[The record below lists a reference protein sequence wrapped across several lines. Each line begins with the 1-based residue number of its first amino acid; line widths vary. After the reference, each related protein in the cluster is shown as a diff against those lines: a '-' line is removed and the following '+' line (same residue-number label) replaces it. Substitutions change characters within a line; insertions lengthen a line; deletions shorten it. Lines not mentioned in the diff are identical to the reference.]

1 MKKLNNLFLVGL
13 LLSLILPIHSKAY
26 EESINIDISQSG
38 VIPAFSLNCSGKN
51 ASALLISGTY
61 PFQKSVEVYMRRPCV
76 DGVVNF
82 DSFDLN
88 DWLTRMGDAYPAWT
102 NYFSENLLLVVKDTT
117 TLYAP
122 DAPIY
127 NQIINL
133 WGSQNNYDR
142 NSLSPDDS
150 YYPTIGVGPKFNF
163 NGSIWKNEHKVIV
176 GNSSVMFFPG
186 VMGSRLYENGNE
198 LWVSQWDSDQEKL
211 TLKPNGESLNN
222 VYTKD
227 DTQNINDESETGII
241 DEVYGSNIYNSFI
254 NDLRNWKSEGVIKDY
269 AFIPYDWRLSLEDI
283 ITNGATTTDGKLS
296 YSTAQDF
303 SESFILKKLAEL
315 AKNSNSGKV
324 TIIAHSNGGLVTK
337 ALVKKLKD
345 TNNPLYYKIDK
356 IILVAVPQIGTPDAV
371 ATLLHGTSLA
381 SGFVMRDER
390 SRQLAENMQTV
401 YNLLP
406 TDKYFSSIDPT
417 YSSDKVVSFL
427 DDVSFQP
434 QISQYGLYVS
444 NSTELKNYILG
455 TDGRTKPGY
464 KDTDNPNIGN
474 ATLYSNAE
482 AVHVV
487 LDNWQ
492 PASTTKFI
500 QVAGWGEET
509 LAGIDYKKCRD
520 TISNYY
526 HKCFSFRMVVDGDGT
541 VLTPSALWMSTT
553 SPNVERWWVNLDKY
567 NSTFN
572 LNLKRKHR
580 DIMEITNI
588 NDLIK
593 SLILNSNYSDS
604 GKIITTDQFT
614 LITNGSRLHY
624 TLHSP
629 LTLGVTD
636 SQGRYTG
643 MDPVTK
649 NIREEIP
656 GVVYR
661 QIGDTQYISIPEEI
675 SHTLNLKGYDNGSFS
690 LDIDEQRGNNANQIT
705 SFQGIPSSI
714 STIAILQYSS
724 GVNLASTTLVVDING
739 DGNSDISLKT
749 KLGEIVNSPY
759 YKWDGFLQPINDT
772 KYHPDQSQSVFKGG
786 STVPVKFQIKD
797 FSGNIIVSSV
807 TPKWLVP
814 EKLSPMS
821 SPVSESVTSTTA
833 TFGSDFR
840 WDSASQQ
847 YIYNWSTKG
856 LTSGYWYKIS
866 AKLDD
871 GYIYSVIVGLK

>member
-38 VIPAFSLNCSGKN
+38 VIPAFSLNCSGTN

-117 TLYAP
+117 ALYAP

-198 LWVSQWDSDQEKL
+198 LWVSKSDSDHERL
-211 TLKPNGESLNN
+211 TLKSNGESLNS

-227 DTQNINDESETGII
+227 DTQNINDESEAGIV

-296 YSTAQDF
+296 YVTTQNF
-303 SESFILKKLAEL
+303 SESFVLKKLTEL
-315 AKNSNSGKV
+315 TKNSNSGKV

-356 IILVAVPQIGTPDAV
+356 IILVAVPQIGTPDAIV
-371 ATLLHGTSLA
+371 TLLHGTSLV
-381 SGFVMRDER
+381 SGFVMDAER

-455 TDGRTKPGY
+455 TDGRNKPAY
-464 KDTDNPNIGN
+464 TETDSPSIGN

-482 AVHVV
+482 AVHAV

-492 PASTTKFI
+492 PASTTKVI

-509 LAGIDYKKCRD
+509 LAGIDYKKCRH

-553 SPNVERWWVNLDKY
+553 SPNVERWWVNLDSY
-567 NSTFN
+567 NQENFPDRIHRNILEVSYLRN
-572 LNLKRKHR
+572 LLESQVKN
-580 DIMEITNI
+580 ITYI
-588 NDLIK
+588 DSK
-593 SLILNSNYSDS
+593 SIVVNSIS
-604 GKIITTDQFT
+604 T
-614 LITNGSRLHY
+614 LISNKIHLHY

-629 LTLGVTD
+629 LTLGVID

-656 GVVYR
+656 GAVYR

-690 LDIDEQRGNNANQIT
+690 LDIDEQRGNNSNQIT
-705 SFQGIPSSI
+705 SFQGIQSST
-714 STIAILQYSS
+714 STSATLQYDS
-724 GVNLASTTLVVDING
+724 GMNLASTTLVVDING

-749 KLGEIVNSPY
+749 KLGETVNSPY

-786 STVPVKFQIKD
+786 STVPVKFQPKD
-797 FSGNIIVSSV
+797 FNGNIIVSSV

-833 TFGSDFR
+833 TSGSDFR
-840 WDSASQQ
+840 WDSSGQQ

-866 AKLDD
+866 VKLDD
-871 GYIYSVIVGLK
+871 GYIYSVVVGLR